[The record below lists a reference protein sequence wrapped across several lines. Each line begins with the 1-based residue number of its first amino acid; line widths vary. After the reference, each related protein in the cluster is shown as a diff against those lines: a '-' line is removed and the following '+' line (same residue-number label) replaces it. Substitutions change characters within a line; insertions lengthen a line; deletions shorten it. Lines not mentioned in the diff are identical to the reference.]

1 MRSRPVSLL
10 LLLTAAGA
18 AWLPGSQ
25 LPGRTHVSDA
35 AVARRVPQLMA
46 VAEMAPPSISEE
58 PPEPSGVT
66 EDTVGVLL
74 LNLGGPDTLENVEPF
89 LYNLFS
95 DPEIVTLPSWLEWGN
110 GILAKIISTSRAPQ
124 SREGYETSFE
134 KWEAFPGSEEI
145 RSVRSGAPQLA
156 TTQVQGQRI
165 EAALAA
171 RGIKAKSYIAMRYW
185 SPYTSDALAAIK
197 ADGIQRMVVLPLYPQ
212 FSISTSGSSLRQ
224 LEREFYADQTLRQVR
239 NVVIPAW
246 YNREGYVNALAKL
259 LAAKCDLHADKPGGS
274 SAPHVFFS
282 AHGLPTKYVSDLGD
296 PYQKQT
302 EATVSFVMS
311 RMRQLGYANNHSLA
325 YQSKVGPVEWM
336 RPYTDETIIELAERG
351 VKSLVV
357 VPISFVSEH
366 IETLEEI
373 DEEYMEVAMEAGIT
387 DWQRVPALGLEPSF
401 IDDLA
406 EAVVEVLPRI
416 EEPPK
421 SDINEG
427 RPVSLR
433 VVNDLVQLRSKE
445 EEIEYGPV
453 RYEVRRTGFTPK
465 AELINGRI
473 AMAAITVAS
482 IYSYVDGSLY
492 ETILDGRL
500 PYASWL

>member
-1 MRSRPVSLL
+1 MVGRPLL
-10 LLLTAAGA
+10 PLLATAVGA
-18 AWLPGSQ
+18 AWLPQG
-25 LPGRTHVSDA
+25 LPGRTTGPDA
-35 AVARRVPQLMA
+35 AAMRRLPQPIA
-46 VAEMAPPSISEE
+46 VAEMLPPTSTSGE
-58 PPEPSGVT
+58 PPRGAVDA
-66 EDTVGVLL
+66 DTVGVLL
-74 LNLGGPDTLENVEPF
+74 LNLGGPDTLDNVEPF
-89 LYNLFS
+89 LYNLFA
-95 DPEIVTLPSWLEWGN
+95 DPEIVTLPESLAWANPL
-110 GILAKIISTSRAPQ
+110 LAKIISTSRAPQ

-156 TTQVQGQRI
+156 TTQVQGARI

-185 SPYTSDALAAIK
+185 TPYTSDALNAIK
-197 ADGIQRMVVLPLYPQ
+197 ADGIQRLVVLPLYPQ

-224 LEREFYADQTLRQVR
+224 LEREFYADQSLRQVR

-259 LAAKCDLHADKPGGS
+259 IAAKCDLSADKPGGAS
-274 SAPHVFFS
+274 GPHVFFS
-282 AHGLPTKYVSDLGD
+282 AHGLPTKYVSELGD

-311 RMRQLGYANNHSLA
+311 RLRQLGYNNDHSLA

-336 RPYTDETIIELAERG
+336 KPYTDDTIKELAAKG
-351 VKSLVV
+351 VTSLVV

-373 DEEYMEVAMEAGIT
+373 DCEYKEVAHEAGIV
-387 DWQRVPALGLEPSF
+387 DWERVPALSCEPSF

-406 EAVVEVLPRI
+406 QAVVEVLPRI
-416 EEPPK
+416 EEAPK

-473 AMAAITVAS
+473 AMAAITAAS
-482 IYSYVDGSLY
+482 LYSYFDGSLLD
-492 ETILDGRL
+492 TIYDGRI